1 MLIVEGP
8 DMVGKTTFLNAV
20 ADRITPMV
28 EGLARDHF
36 THLDTEMTPAKY
48 MRRFK
53 PFCLSD
59 RGHMSNLVYGH
70 ICREG
75 SDLTAD
81 QYRVVDGLML
91 AAGGMMVLL
100 SASADWYEHLLE
112 ANKRDQKWN
121 PVLNR
126 KVADAFR
133 GIQSRQPFHGVRPW
147 VDVAYLCDGSFPSQ
161 DEALV
166 VAVADRYL
174 SLMAAL

>member
-8 DMVGKTTFLNAV
+8 DMIGKTTFLNAV
-20 ADRITPMV
+20 ADKITPLV
-28 EGLARDHF
+28 DGLERDHF
-36 THLDTEMTPAKY
+36 THLDTAMTPGKY

-53 PFCLSD
+53 PLCLSD

-70 ICREG
+70 VCRQG
-75 SDLTAD
+75 SDLTPE
-81 QYRVVDGLML
+81 QYRIVDGLML

-100 SASADWYEHLLE
+100 TASADWYEQLLE

-133 GIQSRQPFHGVRPW
+133 GIQSRQPFQKVRPW
-147 VDVAYLCDGSFPSQ
+147 VDVAYQCDGTFPSQ
-161 DEALV
+161 DDKLV
-166 VAVADRYL
+166 TAVADRYL
-174 SLMAAL
+174 DLMAAL